1 MPVNN
6 FKAFSTA
13 NNVNVLNQADYE
25 VLAALGGGFT
35 AGKASSAQINK
46 VLRQASVISSVLAQ
60 FIANSSGNDVLDNGD
75 TATIL
80 ANLLLAFNA
89 NGANSFIQISKSF
102 SEIKAAGVSAQ
113 QSAVAN
119 LGLINK
125 GLARFIT
132 SGSFTVPPGITTLIV
147 SGCGA
152 GAGGGGSQTSV
163 STTVAGSGGGG
174 GGGFVIRQPL
184 AVTPGQVL
192 AVTIGTGGAGGAAGG
207 GVGGAGGTTS
217 MGSIVNLLGGAGGSV
232 GQSLTNSASGGS
244 PGAISGTITGGW
256 GGDSQSVEGGGAYG
270 GQGGASPFG
279 ASGAMVRGNSTPIA
293 GQPGLGFGA
302 GGGGAGGGNTNA
314 AHTGAKGGDGAP
326 GLLIIEW

>member
-13 NNVNVLNQADYE
+13 NNANVLSQADYE

-89 NGANSFIQISKSF
+89 NGANSFLQTSKSF

-125 GLARFIT
+125 GLARFTT
-132 SGSFTVPPGITTLIV
+132 SGSFTVPAGVTTIIV
-147 SGCGA
+147 SGCG
-152 GAGGGGSQTSV
+152 GGGGGGGSQTSIN
-163 STTVAGSGGGG
+163 TTVAGSGGGG
-174 GGGFVIRQPL
+174 GAGFVIRQPIT
-184 AVTPGQVL
+184 VTPGQVL
-192 AVTIGTGGAGGAAGG
+192 AVTIGTGGVGGAAGG
-207 GVGGAGGTTS
+207 GTGGVGGTTS
-217 MGSIVNLLGGAGGSV
+217 AGSIVNLLGGGGGSV
-232 GQSLTNSASGGS
+232 GQSLANSASGGS
-244 PGAISGTITGGW
+244 PGNLSGTITGGW
-256 GGDSQSVEGGGAYG
+256 GGDSQSIEGGGAYG
-270 GQGGASPFG
+270 GMGGQSPFG
-279 ASGAMVRGNSTPIA
+279 SAGATVRGNSSPLD
-293 GQPGLGFGA
+293 GQPSQGFGA

-314 AHTGAKGGDGAP
+314 AHQGAKGGNGAP
-326 GLLIIEW
+326 GILIIEW